1 MPIQSLKAIT
11 VAQVGHLCQ
20 SRNHVG
26 TNRGTFYSSE
36 VINIFFLDII
46 KDLIKCMMH
55 DINKNVFRRKKVVE

>member
-1 MPIQSLKAIT
+1 
-11 VAQVGHLCQ
+11 LCQ